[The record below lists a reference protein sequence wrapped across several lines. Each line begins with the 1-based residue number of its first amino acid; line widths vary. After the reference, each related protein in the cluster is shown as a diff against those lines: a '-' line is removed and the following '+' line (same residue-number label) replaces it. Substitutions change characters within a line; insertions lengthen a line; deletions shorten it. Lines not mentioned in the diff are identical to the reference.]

1 MSARVR
7 AARLR
12 ALLLTL
18 VTFFVLAGTATGC
31 ASGGDERPRVVV
43 TTNILGDI
51 TREIVGDEA
60 DVSVLMKPNADPHS
74 FGLSAVQAAEL
85 ENADLVVHNGLG
97 LEENVLRHV
106 AAARASGVA
115 TFAAGEAADPLT
127 FHVGEEGG
135 PDDEAG
141 EPDPHFWTDPDRVRK
156 AAGLIADHVV
166 EHVDGVDEKTVRDNA
181 ERYDGQLAA
190 LTAWMEKSFAAVP
203 EDRRALVTNHHVFGY
218 LADRFG
224 LRVIGAVIP
233 SGTTLAS
240 PSSSDLRSLTRAME
254 EGQGADRLRRLLP
267 THQARRGTA
276 PGDGRRRGRRPAVL
290 RVADREG
297 QGRRHL
303 PGNDARQHLGH
314 GRGPQRRLTGFPGP
328 AHWPPALPSTPQPR
342 ALRAGKDTP

>member
-18 VTFFVLAGTATGC
+18 VAFFVVATATGC
-31 ASGGDERPRVVV
+31 AGGGDERPTVVV

-85 ENADLVVHNGLG
+85 ENADLVVYNGLG

-106 AAARASGVA
+106 EAARASGVA

-127 FHVGEEGG
+127 FHAGEEGG
-135 PDDEAG
+135 PDDGAG

-156 AAGLIADHVV
+156 AAGLIADQVV
-166 EHVDGVDEKTVRDNA
+166 EHVDGVNETAVRDNA
-181 ERYDGQLAA
+181 ERYDGQLDD

-224 LRVIGAVIP
+224 FRVIGAVIP

-240 PSSSDLRSLTRAME
+240 PSSSDLRSLTQAME
-254 EGQGADRLRRLLP
+254 QANVRTVFADSSRPSRL
-267 THQARRGTA
+267 AE
-276 PGDGRRRGRRPAVL
+276 VL
-290 RVADREG
+290 RQEMGGDVDVVPLYSESLTEQGKGAGTYLEMMRANTSAMAEG
-297 QGRRHL
+297 
-303 PGNDARQHLGH
+303 
-314 GRGPQRRLTGFPGP
+314 LTG
-328 AHWPPALPSTPQPR
+328 
-342 ALRAGKDTP
+342 D

>member
-1 MSARVR
+1 MSVRVG

-18 VTFFVLAGTATGC
+18 VSFLVVAGTATGC
-31 ASGGDERPRVVV
+31 AGDDDRPRIVV

-51 TREIVGDEA
+51 TREIAGTEA

-85 ENADLVVHNGLG
+85 ESADLVVHNGLG

-106 AAARASGVA
+106 EAAREAGVA

-127 FHVGEEGG
+127 FHAGQEDG
-135 PDDEAG
+135 PGDGAG
-141 EPDPHFWTDPDRVRK
+141 APDPHFWTDPDRVRTV
-156 AAGLIADHVV
+156 AGLITDQII
-166 EHVDGVDEKTVRDNA
+166 EHVDGVNEKAVRDNA
-181 ERYDGQLAA
+181 ERYDGQLAD
-190 LTAWMEKSFAAVP
+190 LTTWMEKSFAAIP

-224 LRVIGAVIP
+224 FRVIGAVIP

-254 EGQGADRLRRLLP
+254 QAEVRTVFADSSQPTRL
-267 THQARRGTA
+267 A
-276 PGDGRRRGRRPAVL
+276 DVL
-290 RVADREG
+290 RQEMGGDVDVVPLYSESLTEKGKGAGTYLEMMRANTSAMAEG
-297 QGRRHL
+297 
-303 PGNDARQHLGH
+303 
-314 GRGPQRRLTGFPGP
+314 LTG
-328 AHWPPALPSTPQPR
+328 
-342 ALRAGKDTP
+342 D

>member
-18 VTFFVLAGTATGC
+18 VAFFAVATATGC
-31 ASGGDERPRVVV
+31 AGGGDERPTVVV

-85 ENADLVVHNGLG
+85 ENADLVVYNGLG

-106 AAARASGVA
+106 EAARASGVA

-127 FHVGEEGG
+127 FHAGEEGG
-135 PDDEAG
+135 PDGETG

-156 AAGLIADHVV
+156 AAGLIADQVV
-166 EHVDGVDEKTVRDNA
+166 EHVDGVNETAVRDNA
-181 ERYDGQLAA
+181 ERYDGRLAD

-224 LRVIGAVIP
+224 FRVIGAVIP

-240 PSSSDLRSLTRAME
+240 PSSSDLRSLTQAME
-254 EGQGADRLRRLLP
+254 QAKVRTVFADSSRPTRL
-267 THQARRGTA
+267 AE
-276 PGDGRRRGRRPAVL
+276 VL
-290 RVADREG
+290 RQEMGGDVDVVPLYSESLTEQGKGAGTYLEMMRANTSAMAEG
-297 QGRRHL
+297 
-303 PGNDARQHLGH
+303 
-314 GRGPQRRLTGFPGP
+314 LTG
-328 AHWPPALPSTPQPR
+328 
-342 ALRAGKDTP
+342 D